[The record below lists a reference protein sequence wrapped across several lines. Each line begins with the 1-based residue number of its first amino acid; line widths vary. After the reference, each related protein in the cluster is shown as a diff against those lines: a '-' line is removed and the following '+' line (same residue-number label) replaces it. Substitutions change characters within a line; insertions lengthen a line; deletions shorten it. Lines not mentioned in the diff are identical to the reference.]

1 MKIFFKILFWI
12 FWLSLG
18 FILHCTFISYF
29 EDKDTRAG
37 LSVLLVFW
45 WGITIIIFAAL
56 IKLKQYRKVH
66 PALTKEQKQKIKQ
79 MRDEEK
85 YRNSAEYKKKYVSEV
100 EIENSYFG
108 NGVLL
113 KNSEDP
119 ENVCYTDIDSGFD
132 RIFDSFG
139 KKSDTPCDLYE
150 FIVKED
156 NIQYVLSSLEKIYK
170 NSDQIMEKC
179 YDELY
184 KEIVHFFEDVCEWDV
199 SLKKEFNLEYLKK
212 NWCIYGLDID
222 DDGIGF
228 SIGINA
234 SDQKEANSY
243 FSIIIS
249 VAYSTLEPEVSFNVV
264 W

>member
-18 FILHCTFISYF
+18 FILHWTFISYF

-119 ENVCYTDIDSGFD
+119 ERRTS
-132 RIFDSFG
+132 
-139 KKSDTPCDLYE
+139 
-150 FIVKED
+150 
-156 NIQYVLSSLEKIYK
+156 
-170 NSDQIMEKC
+170 
-179 YDELY
+179 
-184 KEIVHFFEDVCEWDV
+184 
-199 SLKKEFNLEYLKK
+199 
-212 NWCIYGLDID
+212 
-222 DDGIGF
+222 
-228 SIGINA
+228 
-234 SDQKEANSY
+234 
-243 FSIIIS
+243 
-249 VAYSTLEPEVSFNVV
+249 AYRS
-264 W
+264 